1 MLSSGYVD
9 NPYLNRGLTLK
20 KLYAAREQ
28 LILDDASYSS
38 TGSALPASKKKLA
51 QIWEA
56 IAIAEQHQNGRIRVS
71 QKDDRTCDGM
81 TFASKAEMRRYVEL
95 KMLEASGAIR
105 DLVCQPSF
113 VLQDSFDHKAFGKIQ
128 KIVYRA
134 DFSYFDSN
142 LGHIVVEDV
151 KGYRTEVYKLKKKL
165 FLAKYPDIDFRE
177 VGVGK
182 QRQVRQVTRVL
193 EGAKIGAVYGS
204 VR

>member
-20 KLYAAREQ
+20 KLYAAREK
-28 LILDDASYSS
+28 LILDDASYSKN
-38 TGSALPASKKKLA
+38 GLMLPASKTMLE
-51 QIWEA
+51 QLWEA
-56 IAIAEQHQNGRIRVS
+56 ITMAEQHQNGRIKVS
-71 QKDDRTCDGM
+71 QKDERTYDGM

-95 KMLEASGAIR
+95 KMLQSAGAIR
-105 DLVCQPSF
+105 NLECQPSF
-113 VLQDSFDHKAFGKIQ
+113 VLQDSFNHKTFGKVQ

-134 DFSYFDSN
+134 DFSYFDVS

-165 FLAKYPDIDFRE
+165 FLSRYPDIDFRE

-182 QRQVRQVTRVL
+182 QRRVRRVTWMIDMATAGD
-193 EGAKIGAVYGS
+193 EYGS
-204 VR
+204 GR